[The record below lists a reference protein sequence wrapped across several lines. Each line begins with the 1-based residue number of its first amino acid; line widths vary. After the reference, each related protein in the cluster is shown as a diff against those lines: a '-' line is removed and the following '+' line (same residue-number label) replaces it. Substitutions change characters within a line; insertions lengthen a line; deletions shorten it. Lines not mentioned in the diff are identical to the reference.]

1 MVIQF
6 FQGWSTDRWPTQQE
20 LRTMS
25 LMAITEGARGL
36 LYWSYGA
43 RALMWVKDSQQR
55 EEYWR
60 RLVSVTGELHSLE
73 PALVAADANESVTSV
88 SDPRIR
94 WLARIAEGKC
104 YVFAYMPAER
114 FVENPS
120 AAERI
125 DVQFALADGQTITR
139 TFRPDFAD
147 WFAVSF
153 SSSEHR

>member
-1 MVIQF
+1 MVLQF
-6 FQGWSTDRWPTQQE
+6 VQGWSTDRWPTEEE

-43 RALMWVKDSQQR
+43 RALMWVKDPRQR
-55 EEYWR
+55 EQYWQ
-60 RLVSVTGELHSLE
+60 RLVSVTRELRSLE

-88 SDPRIR
+88 SEPRIR
-94 WLARIAEGKC
+94 WLARVAGGKC
-104 YVFAYMPAER
+104 FVFAYLPAER
-114 FVENPS
+114 FVADPS

-125 DVQFALADGQTITR
+125 EVRFTLADGQTITR

-147 WFAVSF
+147 WFSVSF
-153 SSSEHR
+153 RHGS